1 MITYRIFTW
10 SESILFIRVYLSSE
24 TRVKSQKPREAFMS
38 EGLILIFVLY
48 IIYLIMK
55 KPKTIT
61 EKPAPKAEQPIAT
74 VVTKATPIL

>member
-1 MITYRIFTW
+1 MPEW
-10 SESILFIRVYLSSE
+10 LILFFI
-24 TRVKSQKPREAFMS
+24 
-38 EGLILIFVLY
+38 LY

-61 EKPAPKAEQPIAT
+61 EKPAPKAEQHIAT

>member
-1 MITYRIFTW
+1 M
-10 SESILFIRVYLSSE
+10 SEWLILFFI
-24 TRVKSQKPREAFMS
+24 
-38 EGLILIFVLY
+38 LY